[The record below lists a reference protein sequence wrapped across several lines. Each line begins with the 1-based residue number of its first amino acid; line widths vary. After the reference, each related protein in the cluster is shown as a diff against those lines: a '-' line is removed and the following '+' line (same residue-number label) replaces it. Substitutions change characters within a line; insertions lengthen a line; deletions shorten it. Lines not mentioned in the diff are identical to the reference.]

1 MFKKLFI
8 ESEENLRN
16 FLKKYKAENTSE
28 GWVLSNDNIKLQNI
42 LDKFDKMN
50 DKGSFKN
57 SSINE
62 VIFNFGNKKIIRN
75 INK

>member
-1 MFKKLFI
+1 MFKELLI
-8 ESEENLRN
+8 ESEKNLRN

-28 GWVLSNDNIKLQNI
+28 GWILSNDNIKLQNI

-62 VIFNFGNKKIIRN
+62 IIFNFGNKKIIRK